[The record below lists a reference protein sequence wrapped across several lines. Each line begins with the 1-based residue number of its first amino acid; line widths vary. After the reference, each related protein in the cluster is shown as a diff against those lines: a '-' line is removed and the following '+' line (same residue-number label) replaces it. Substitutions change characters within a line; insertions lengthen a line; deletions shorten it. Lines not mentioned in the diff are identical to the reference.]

1 MVARTVKVNWFL
13 TSACA
18 DWERWCCR
26 PGDWCDDERMLGSG
40 WTRTRRANGV
50 KVTTIRVTARLLLPG
65 RLPDGTLLTWT
76 DIASR
81 SGWFEPVD
89 GYTDWS
95 RLVELRPGIDPAM
108 LPVAAAGIVDDE
120 TSRRLLSALHDSNE
134 VLWTWWPL
142 AAWSDAAQSALLD
155 ASGAATQTAS
165 LVELLSTWEHGR
177 FSGRADGSGSVIE
190 APPYADSLLV
200 TSGPDVLARLLAVGL
215 EVHEVTRALP
225 IPIWRD

>member
-1 MVARTVKVNWFL
+1 M
-13 TSACA
+13 
-18 DWERWCCR
+18 
-26 PGDWCDDERMLGSG
+26 
-40 WTRTRRANGV
+40 
-50 KVTTIRVTARLLLPG
+50 KVTTARVIARLLLPG
-65 RLPDGTLLTWT
+65 RLADGTLLTWT

-81 SGWFEPVD
+81 SGWVEPVD

-108 LPVAAAGIVDDE
+108 LPVAAAGIVDHE
-120 TSRRLLSALHDSNE
+120 TSRRLRSALHDSSQAP
-134 VLWTWWPL
+134 WTWWPL
-142 AAWSDAAQSALLD
+142 TAWSDAAQSALPD

-177 FSGRADGSGSVIE
+177 FSGRAEGCGSVIE
-190 APPYADSLLV
+190 GPPYADSLLV
-200 TSGPDVLARLLAVGL
+200 TSGPDELTRLLAVGL